1 MRITDVRVVVHER
14 RTITNAPPLPPD
26 GRMPMGV
33 LRILTDEGIEG
44 NAFVSGPGPAGDVL
58 CANLVRLLKPVLLGR
73 DPLDIGAIWADMW
86 KRRAFANVMAIGA
99 VDVALWDLAGKVA
112 GLPVHRLLGTCRTKV
127 PAYVSSWVHRTPH
140 DYAAEVAHYRAE
152 GWPGYKLH
160 PLTQRRMFG
169 LEPGMDVGVDI
180 DTCAL
185 VREAAGDDM
194 LLMLDSAWAYTYA
207 EALRVGRAIEDLG
220 YHWYEDPIG
229 AHDIDGYRNL
239 KQHLR
244 IPIVATE
251 VTEGSLHAMP
261 AWLAH
266 PRATDV
272 LRGDVILKGGI
283 TPLVKIAHL
292 ADAFQVNCEVHDG
305 FNALGN
311 AACLNVVMAIT
322 NCEMFE
328 VITINEPGT
337 YGIDHLSYGLAEP
350 IEFDDDRNVLAPTR
364 PGLGYTIDWDLINA
378 SVVEEL
384 A

>member
-14 RTITNAPPLPPD
+14 HTIRNAPPLSPD

-33 LRILTDEGIEG
+33 PRILTDEGVEG

-58 CANLVRLLKPVLLGR
+58 CANLIRLLKPILMGR

-112 GLPVHRLLGTCRTKV
+112 GLPVHRLLGTCRAKV
-127 PAYVSSWVHRTPH
+127 PAYISSWVHRTPQ
-140 DYAAEVAHYRAE
+140 DYADEVAHYRAD

-169 LEPGMDVGVDI
+169 LEPGMDVRVDI
-180 DTCAL
+180 DTCTR
-185 VREAAGDDM
+185 VRDAAGDDM

-207 EALRVGRAIEDLG
+207 EALRVGLAIQDLA
-220 YHWYEDPIG
+220 YHWYEDPL
-229 AHDIDGYRNL
+229 AADDLYGYRNL

-251 VTEGSLHAMP
+251 ITEGGLHAMP
-261 AWLAH
+261 AWITE
-266 PRATDV
+266 RATDV

-283 TPLVKIAHL
+283 TPLMKIAHL
-292 ADAFQVNCEVHDG
+292 ADAFHLNCEVHDG

-311 AACLNVVMAIT
+311 AACLNVVCAIT

-328 VITINEPGT
+328 VITINQTGA
-337 YGIDHLSYGLAEP
+337 YGIDHLNYGLAEP
-350 IEFDDDRNVLAPTR
+350 IEFDADRNVLAPTR
-364 PGLGYTIDWDLINA
+364 PGLGYAIDWDLINA
-378 SVVEEL
+378 NVIGEL